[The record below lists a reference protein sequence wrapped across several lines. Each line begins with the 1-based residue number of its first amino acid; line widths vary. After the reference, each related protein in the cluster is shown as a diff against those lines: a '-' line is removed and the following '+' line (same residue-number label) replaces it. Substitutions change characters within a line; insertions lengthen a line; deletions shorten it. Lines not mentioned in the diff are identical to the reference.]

1 MDLTV
6 IICTWNRAK
15 SLAVVLKTL
24 EASVV
29 PEGLEW
35 EVLVVDNNSKDD
47 TRAVCESFVAR
58 NPRRFRYLFHGVQG
72 KTNALNAGV
81 QEARSEILALTDDD
95 LTVDP
100 HWVAEV
106 YDAFQKYDCAA
117 VAGKIVPVWN
127 CKKPSWITF
136 DGPYRHP
143 AYGGIVNFD
152 KGDSPLKL
160 TATAVGA
167 NMGLR
172 KSIFDKY
179 GPYRT
184 DLNRINDLLAGEDT
198 EYCRRIM
205 HAGECLMY
213 APNAVVY
220 HPVEEY
226 RTTRKYFRSM
236 AFHYGRWSIRV
247 EGVPDGAKCYFGVPR
262 YLFPIALQ
270 FFGEWMFSL
279 EGQRRSFYKL
289 ELFQAF
295 GKMAESRKWLKNREL
310 ERPVQGFHPAK

>member
-15 SLAVVLKTL
+15 SLEVVLQSL
-24 EASVV
+24 NDSIV
-29 PEGLEW
+29 PEGFEW

-47 TRAVCESFVAR
+47 TRAVCDSFIAK
-58 NPRRFRYLFHGVQG
+58 NPRRFRYLFHGTQG
-72 KTNALNAGV
+72 KTHALNAGIR
-81 QEARSEILALTDDD
+81 EAHSEYLALTDDD

-100 HWVAEV
+100 HWAAEI

-127 CKKPSWITF
+127 CPKPSWIAF

-152 KGDSPLKL
+152 QGDAPVKL
-160 TATAVGA
+160 TATAIGA

-172 KSIFDKY
+172 KTIFEKY

-184 DLNRINDLLAGEDT
+184 DLNRINDLLGGEDT

-205 HAGECLMY
+205 QAGECLMY
-213 APNAVVY
+213 APKAVVY

-226 RTTRKYFRSM
+226 RTTRKYLRSM
-236 AFHYGRWSIRV
+236 AFHYGRWSILV
-247 EGVPDGAKCYFGVPR
+247 GGIPDGTKCYFGVPR
-262 YLFPIALQ
+262 YLFPIALR
-270 FFGEWMFSL
+270 FFRKWMFSRG
-279 EGQRRSFYKL
+279 EQRRSFYQL
-289 ELFQAF
+289 ELFQTF
-295 GKMAESRKWLKNREL
+295 GRMAESKRWLRNRH
-310 ERPVQGFHPAK
+310 VQPAIQGLHPAK

>member
-15 SLAVVLKTL
+15 SLAAVLKSL
-24 EASVV
+24 EASIV
-29 PEGLEW
+29 PNGLEW

-47 TRAVCESFVAR
+47 TRAVCESFIEK
-58 NPRRFRYLFHGVQG
+58 NPCRFRYLFHGTQG
-72 KTNALNAGV
+72 KTNALNAGIR
-81 QEARSEILALTDDD
+81 EASSEILALTDDD

-100 HWVAEV
+100 HWVAEI

-117 VAGKIVPVWN
+117 VGGKIVPVWN
-127 CKKPSWITF
+127 CQKPSWIAF

-152 KGDSPLKL
+152 KGDSPVQL
-160 TATAVGA
+160 TATVIGA

-172 KSIFDKY
+172 KSIFEKY

-184 DLNRINDLLAGEDT
+184 DLNRIHDLLGGEDT

-213 APNAVVY
+213 APGAVVY

-226 RTTRKYFRSM
+226 RTTRKFIRSM
-236 AFHYGRWSIRV
+236 AFHYGRWSILV
-247 EGVPDGAKCYFGVPR
+247 EGVPDGAKCFFRVPR
-262 YLFPIALQ
+262 YLFPIALR
-270 FFGEWMFSL
+270 FLGKWIFSSGEK
-279 EGQRRSFYKL
+279 RRWFYKL
-289 ELFQAF
+289 EVFQTF
-295 GKMAESRKWLKNREL
+295 GKMVESRKWLRNRQSQQ
-310 ERPVQGFHPAK
+310 PVEGLHAAK